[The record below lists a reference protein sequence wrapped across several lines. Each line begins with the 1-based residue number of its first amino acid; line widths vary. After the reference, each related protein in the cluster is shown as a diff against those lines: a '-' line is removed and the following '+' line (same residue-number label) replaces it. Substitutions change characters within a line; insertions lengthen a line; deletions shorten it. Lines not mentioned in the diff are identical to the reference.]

1 MNYKTAKSTFPVF
14 HFHLK
19 YIQPYKNTSKWS
31 LQKYIQV
38 ELSPPNNFEFESYN
52 QKCIHNR
59 LQTIGLY
66 LFIHLT
72 TILLQ
77 AVA

>member
-31 LQKYIQV
+31 LDV
-38 ELSPPNNFEFESYN
+38 FL
-52 QKCIHNR
+52 
-59 LQTIGLY
+59 
-66 LFIHLT
+66 
-72 TILLQ
+72 
-77 AVA
+77 